1 MVGREGDVYVAR
13 EGGNGVGIV
22 AGVLVAL
29 LVIGLALFFLFGHG
43 DSGVTIVDTPAAPDA
58 QVEAPETP
66 AGD

>member
-1 MVGREGDVYVAR
+1 
-13 EGGNGVGIV
+13 
-22 AGVLVAL
+22 VLVAL
-29 LVIGLALFFLFGHG
+29 LVIGLALFFLFGRG